1 METAHP
7 ESGIPT
13 RAQALF
19 TDLPFTLR
27 HPLLLAMPFPEG
39 AALHVLELQRFVCH
53 ALDPTCIE
61 TLRCAAIRCTGLWL
75 SKHAF
80 DMNVE
85 AFMFDFFRLLE
96 RQPWSI
102 SLLHAFATAH
112 LSASDIYIQRRES
125 SKSTERVFVL
135 MKGGRELPVGQLLGR
150 SLWPCLERSQE
161 LMKEAMQGTIHL
173 GCIECCKA
181 AELLSLVVQHGSLAD
196 GKCEVWHRL
205 RFHRTTGW
213 TTWMALMDAAEKD
226 ALADT
231 QSAGA
236 ARMNP
241 FKHGLYDSVLKR
253 LRASDVVR
261 TESNGQ
267 DASQQAPE
275 AAAAVLSVP
284 LIEEP
289 KGPHRVVVRGPVPP
303 ANDAGDKATLERFKP
318 LESPQRVA
326 LLPNVAMLQEIR
338 AKLLN
343 EFSWASGA
351 IEAIFDELITC
362 RQFGALQFHLRPVL
376 LLGPPGV
383 GKTRFARRF
392 AEEVNLEFRAIGL
405 AGMSDMR
412 SLTGTARGW
421 ASGQPSVLLEPL
433 LNGGSASALVLLDEI
448 DKAMDA
454 ERHTPSASS
463 FLLGLLEPENA
474 RRWFDSFLQAECD
487 LSRMIFIA
495 TANDLIWLPE
505 TLRSRFTIL
514 DFGRPSAA
522 DVRKAIPF
530 ALEDIAQDWGLPK
543 DVFASIVPPANVRV
557 PSMRALKVFLTRYLT
572 AWARINIRSDLQH

>member
-1 METAHP
+1 
-7 ESGIPT
+7 
-13 RAQALF
+13 
-19 TDLPFTLR
+19 
-27 HPLLLAMPFPEG
+27 
-39 AALHVLELQRFVCH
+39 
-53 ALDPTCIE
+53 
-61 TLRCAAIRCTGLWL
+61 
-75 SKHAF
+75 
-80 DMNVE
+80 
-85 AFMFDFFRLLE
+85 
-96 RQPWSI
+96 
-102 SLLHAFATAH
+102 
-112 LSASDIYIQRRES
+112 
-125 SKSTERVFVL
+125 
-135 MKGGRELPVGQLLGR
+135 
-150 SLWPCLERSQE
+150 
-161 LMKEAMQGTIHL
+161 
-173 GCIECCKA
+173 
-181 AELLSLVVQHGSLAD
+181 
-196 GKCEVWHRL
+196 
-205 RFHRTTGW
+205 
-213 TTWMALMDAAEKD
+213 
-226 ALADT
+226 
-231 QSAGA
+231 
-236 ARMNP
+236 MNP